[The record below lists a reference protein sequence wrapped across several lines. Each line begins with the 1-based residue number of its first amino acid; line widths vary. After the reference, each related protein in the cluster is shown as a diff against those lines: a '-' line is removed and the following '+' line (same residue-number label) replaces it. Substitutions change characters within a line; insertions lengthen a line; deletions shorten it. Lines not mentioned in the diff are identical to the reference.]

1 MPLEPSV
8 EPSVEPA
15 LPASAMLDPRRLVLS
30 TVAALAALMAT
41 VAVVGYFFRE
51 PLLHVSTLFVQ
62 HFAGPG
68 IAIGFFLPDAFTLPL
83 PNDVVTLLGLNGG
96 MGFVEVCAWA
106 TGGSLVGGVT
116 GYWIGRYLRG
126 TKLVRRIFEKTGGQ
140 AQAILDR
147 YGAVAVAVAAVT
159 PLPYSI
165 FCWAAGAGRLRFST
179 FVLVSQLR
187 VIRVAGYLYL
197 LQLGL
202 FSTFGL

>member
-1 MPLEPSV
+1 MSLEPSV
-8 EPSVEPA
+8 EPVAPA
-15 LPASAMLDPRRLVLS
+15 VAVLDPRRLVVS
-30 TVAALAALMAT
+30 TLAAIAGVM
-41 VAVVGYFFRE
+41 VAVAMLGYFFRE
-51 PLLHVSTLFVQ
+51 PLLHVSALFVQ

-68 IAIGFFLPDAFTLPL
+68 VALGYYLPDAFTLPF

-106 TGGSLVGGVT
+106 TGGSIAGGTT

-165 FCWAAGAGRLRFST
+165 FCWAAGAGQLKFST
-179 FVLVSQLR
+179 FLLVSQLR
-187 VIRVAGYLYL
+187 VFRVAGYLYL

-202 FSTFGL
+202 FSTLGV